1 MGVKEDSCPT
11 GGSFKRVLKRTP
23 TGGSSATSGSFR
35 RILKR
40 TSAPQVGVSG
50 GGW

>member
-23 TGGSSATSGSFR
+23 TGGSFR
-35 RILKR
+35 RVLKR

-50 GGW
+50 GGC